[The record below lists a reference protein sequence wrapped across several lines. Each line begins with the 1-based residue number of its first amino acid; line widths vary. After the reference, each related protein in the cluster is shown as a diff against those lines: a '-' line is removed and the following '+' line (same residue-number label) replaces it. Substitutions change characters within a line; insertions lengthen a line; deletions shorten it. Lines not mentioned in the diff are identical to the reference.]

1 MGACIAVP
9 AGWGV
14 AAGLHELTCGVVVVL
29 DAGGV
34 FQAGMQT
41 VLPSSSAARQALTT
55 SPGSIGGDG
64 RGGEVDASALVELG
78 GGHAGAAHLDQYSG
92 SGQFAGQRAD
102 DRLGC

>member
-34 FQAGMQT
+34 FQAGDADRFAGFQ
-41 VLPSSSAARQALTT
+41 
-55 SPGSIGGDG
+55 
-64 RGGEVDASALVELG
+64 RGE
-78 GGHAGAAHLDQYSG
+78 AGADDV
-92 SGQFAGQRAD
+92 AGVHR
-102 DRLGC
+102 G